1 MTRDKAR
8 AALFL
13 LFCSFSTPSKS
24 AIRKFQIIEEEV
36 KPSLFADKKKKV
48 WRRNNQVELI
58 CRSKLMYKNKNQL
71 YFIIIIISE
80 LLEAEILIS
89 HVRNLKMK
97 LDELE

>member
-1 MTRDKAR
+1 
-8 AALFL
+8 
-13 LFCSFSTPSKS
+13 
-24 AIRKFQIIEEEV
+24 
-36 KPSLFADKKKKV
+36 
-48 WRRNNQVELI
+48 
-58 CRSKLMYKNKNQL
+58 MYKNKNQL